1 MATQTGLWL
10 QNQEARTEAETS
22 KLKRVFLEVLPE
34 QRRQASAV
42 IALMNNKGGVGKT
55 SLALAFGLTMARKN
69 KNVLFWD
76 NDGQSNLTQRLGVTD
91 NMLLERRVNVAFTLA
106 PIAGSK
112 ENIRNLPFILDYPY
126 FMRYRGSTGKA
137 GHIALMAGS
146 HDAETDANATFDKLN
161 RNPRDYKNIFDFFK
175 QTVDFYRN
183 YFDCIIVDTAPAL
196 EGNILNQMSVRAAD
210 NVIVPI
216 DALEAA
222 LGIEQLVKWIA
233 GEASPAITGRLM
245 PPDLLFAMV
254 KYTKDTG
261 NKKEIKG
268 TIDVD
273 DRLRNEVYRTMTYIF
288 GEYVCVSGV
297 KALPSL
303 KSKLTFRKTNFDA
316 VVNELEQKLDNKARP
331 NFYTTWNIEKA
342 DELRNALEA
351 ISRKN
356 IAKKPV
362 FKNPKYTL

>member
-1 MATQTGLWL
+1 MANQTRLLL
-10 QNQEARTEAETS
+10 QKQEARTEKETT
-22 KLKRVFLEVLPE
+22 KMKRVFLEVLPE
-34 QRRQASAV
+34 QRRQASTI
-42 IALMNNKGGVGKT
+42 IAFMNNKGGVGKT
-55 SLALAFGLTMARKN
+55 SLSLAFGLTMARKN

-76 NDGQSNLTQRLGVTD
+76 NDGQSNLTQRLGITD

-106 PIAGSK
+106 PIAGSR
-112 ENIRNLPFILDYPY
+112 EPIRNLPFILDYPY

-183 YFDCIIVDTAPAL
+183 YFDYIIIDTAPAL

-233 GEASPAITGRLM
+233 GEASHAITGRVM
-245 PPDLLFAMV
+245 PPNLLFAIV

-261 NKKEIKG
+261 NKKEARN
-268 TIDVD
+268 TIDID
-273 DRLRNEVYRTMTYIF
+273 DRLRNNVYRAIQSVF
-288 GEYVCVSGV
+288 GEYVCESGV
-297 KALPSL
+297 KAKPSL
-303 KSKLTFRKTNFDA
+303 KSKVTFRKTDFDA
-316 VVNELEQKLDNKARP
+316 VVNELEQKLENKARP
-331 NFYTTWNIEKA
+331 NFYTIWNIEKA
-342 DELRNALEA
+342 DELRNSLEA
-351 ISRKN
+351 IAETN

>member
-1 MATQTGLWL
+1 
-10 QNQEARTEAETS
+10 
-22 KLKRVFLEVLPE
+22 
-34 QRRQASAV
+34 
-42 IALMNNKGGVGKT
+42 MNNKGGVGKT
-55 SLALAFGLTMARKN
+55 SLSLAFGLTMARKN

-76 NDGQSNLTQRLGVTD
+76 NEQSNLTQRLGVTD

-106 PIAGSK
+106 PIGGSK
-112 ENIRNLPFILDYPY
+112 ENIRNLPFILHYPW
-126 FMRYRGSTGKA
+126 FMRYRGTTGKA

-183 YFDCIIVDTAPAL
+183 YFDYIIIDTAPAL
-196 EGNILNQMSVRAAD
+196 EGNILNQMSVRTAD
-210 NVIVPI
+210 KVIVPI

-233 GEASPAITGRLM
+233 GEASHAITGRIM
-245 PPDLLFAMV
+245 PPDLLFAII

-261 NKKEIKG
+261 NKKEIKN
-268 TIDVD
+268 TVDVD
-273 DRLRNEVYRTMTYIF
+273 DRLRNDIYCTMMRIF
-288 GEYVCVSGV
+288 GEYVCQEGV
-297 KALPSL
+297 KAKSSL
-303 KSKLTFRKTNFDA
+303 KSKVIFRKTDYDA
-316 VVNELEQKLDNKARP
+316 VVNELEQKLENKARP

-342 DELRNALEA
+342 DELRNSLEA
-351 ISRKN
+351 IAEKN
-356 IAKKPV
+356 IARKPV